1 MCKSQHKIET
11 YISTADLIVYYFI
24 TLRLLYTMALSLSA
38 GQAVKSVKIKLK
50 SIIGVVF

>member
-11 YISTADLIVYYFI
+11 YISTAHLIVYYFI

-38 GQAVKSVKIKLK
+38 GQAVKIKLK
-50 SIIGVVF
+50 SIICVVF